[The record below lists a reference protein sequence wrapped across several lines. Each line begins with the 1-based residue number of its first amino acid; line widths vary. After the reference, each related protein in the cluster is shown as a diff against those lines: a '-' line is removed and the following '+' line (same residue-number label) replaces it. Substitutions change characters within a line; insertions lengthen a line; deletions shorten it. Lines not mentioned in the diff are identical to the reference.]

1 MKPVLRLASLVIAQ
15 IQRGLN
21 SLNEVLKPWMPQ
33 RAPVFKPI
41 PIQRRTH
48 PLDRRFDRQSNRR
61 HARLSD

>member
-21 SLNEVLKPWMPQ
+21 SLNEVLKQWIPQ
-33 RAPVFKPI
+33 RAPVLKPI

-48 PLDRRFDRQSNRR
+48 PLGRRGD
-61 HARLSD
+61 